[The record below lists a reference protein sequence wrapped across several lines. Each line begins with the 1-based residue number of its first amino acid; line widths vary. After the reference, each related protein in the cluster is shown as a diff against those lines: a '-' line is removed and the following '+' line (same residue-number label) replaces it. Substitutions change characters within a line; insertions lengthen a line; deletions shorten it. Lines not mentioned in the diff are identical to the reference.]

1 MRSNVKV
8 MLTVFFDF
16 NGIVHHEFLPRG
28 QTVNKEYYLQVQR
41 PLRETIR
48 KKRPDLRKNNSWLLH
63 HDNAPA
69 HTSLLVR
76 EFLAKNNT
84 VTMPQPPYSRDMA
97 PCDFFLFPKIKRTLK
112 GRRFIAIDDI
122 KSASLK
128 ELKAIP
134 KIEFEKCFED
144 WKKRWQKC
152 IISNGDYFEGNNIN
166 VDE

>member
-1 MRSNVKV
+1 MNSRHEVKRSIRSTTYKFNAVCVKQSEK
-8 MLTVFFDF
+8 
-16 NGIVHHEFLPRG
+16 NARICG
-28 QTVNKEYYLQVQR
+28 
-41 PLRETIR
+41 
-48 KKRPDLRKNNSWLLH
+48 KNNSSLLH

-69 HTSLLVR
+69 HASLLVH

-84 VTMPQPPYSRDMA
+84 VTMPQPPYSPDMA
-97 PCDFFLFPKIKRTLK
+97 PCNFFLFPKIKRTLK
-112 GRRFIAIDDI
+112 GRRFAAIDDI

-144 WKKRWQKC
+144 WKKPWHKC
-152 IISNGDYFEGNNIN
+152 IISNGDYFEGDNIN